1 MNAPTPSM
9 SSVPSL
15 AAANS
20 GSAPMWTPPLTPAPG
35 HGNTHSASSSVSG
48 IPAPPSGRRASE
60 QSESGRD
67 DTVVPGQKKR
77 ELQTVPE
84 EEGRENKKRRI
95 APIPVAMGIE
105 SDNAIASED
114 NTPAPAAVHQQ

>member
-1 MNAPTPSM
+1 MNAPTPAM

-20 GSAPMWTPPLTPAPG
+20 GPVPMWTPPLTPAHG
-35 HGNTHSASSSVSG
+35 QGNTHSASSSVSG
-48 IPAPPSGRRASE
+48 VPGVATGRRESE

-67 DTVVPGQKKR
+67 DPAASGAKKR

-95 APIPVAMGIE
+95 APIPVTMGNE
-105 SDNAIASED
+105 SEHAVSSEE
-114 NTPAPAAVHQQ
+114 NTPAGSAII